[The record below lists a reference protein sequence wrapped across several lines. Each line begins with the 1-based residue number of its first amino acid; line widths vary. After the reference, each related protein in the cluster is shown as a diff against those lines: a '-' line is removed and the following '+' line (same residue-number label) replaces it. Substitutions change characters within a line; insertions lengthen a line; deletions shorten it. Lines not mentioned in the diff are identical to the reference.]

1 MGVHGLQYA
10 APAVMCGD
18 TLALTRVTTATRIGS
33 QLIITL
39 YVHRS
44 AIDEQC
50 CAAMQMRAGCAGIAS
65 IMQSTPRTVAS
76 FTGTGLVDYNSHAA
90 NDVVSMPWTPA
101 GGYKWRAFELS

>member
-10 APAVMCGD
+10 APAVMYGD
-18 TLALTRVTTATRIGS
+18 TLALPRVTTATRVGS
-33 QLIITL
+33 HLIIASTPQR
-39 YVHRS
+39 HRRTVLCS
-44 AIDEQC
+44 HANVL
-50 CAAMQMRAGCAGIAS
+50 ALVWAS

-90 NDVVSMPWTPA
+90 NDVVSAPWSPA